1 MTRGRARA
9 RSPQDQERVR
19 KKFVECAR
27 AVFAREGAHGLT
39 MRRLAAEAGYSAGTI
54 YLYFPSRKDLLRE
67 VWKEDIQALRAE
79 LASRTEGRQGLDRL
93 DALLRGY
100 ADFWFA
106 RPDHFKAMF
115 LEADHQYASE
125 RAAFAEDE
133 SVQAVHRFLLAETTA
148 ALKEAGSQCPA
159 SEAETRA
166 ICHSLLASIHGVVS
180 LHLSNT
186 GFPWTA
192 RPVMVDTVVST
203 MLAGLRSRSAS

>member
-9 RSPQDQERVR
+9 RSPEDQERVR

-67 VWKEDIQALRAE
+67 VWKEDIQALRAC
-79 LASRTEGRQGLDRL
+79 LAAKTEGQQGLGRL

-100 ADFWFA
+100 AEFWFS

-115 LEADHQYASE
+115 LESERQYATE

-133 SVQAVHRFLLAETTA
+133 SVQAVHEFLMAETTKA
-148 ALKEAGSQCPA
+148 FEEAGRMG
-159 SEAETRA
+159 RA
-166 ICHSLLASIHGVVS
+166 DPRTMCHSLIASVHGVVS
-180 LHLSNT
+180 LHLGNP
-186 GFPWTA
+186 GFPWA
-192 RPVMVDTVVST
+192 PRDAMVDTVIT
-203 MLAGLRSRSAS
+203 AMLAGLSTDAA